1 VPLRQR
7 QEVQE
12 VLHEPGQ
19 VTDSRDTPPD
29 HHLERDKLHGL
40 IVIDRGYESALVA
53 KRAKAPK
60 CPKREQRRD

>member
-1 VPLRQR
+1 M
-7 QEVQE
+7 
-12 VLHEPGQ
+12 
-19 VTDSRDTPPD
+19 TDSRDTPPD